1 MHNFIYYYKTFE
13 NVRDAGNGLSW
24 GGRCSHTRGVGHGP
38 HRAPPGHPIQGPQGD
53 QRSGGLPA
61 HHGLGPLQ
69 PPLPPVRC
77 QGDPPHAPAGPTPV
91 MGPAGR
97 AGHPC
102 RRFFLFYI

>member
-61 HHGLGPLQ
+61 HHGLGHHLQ

-77 QGDPPHAPAGPTPV
+77 QGD
-91 MGPAGR
+91 
-97 AGHPC
+97 
-102 RRFFLFYI
+102 FFSFFILKKNQNFKNICPF